1 MTLKHAALCLL
12 LLAVPACHKAD
23 PAEKAVQ
30 MMEDIGAAADAAGGD
45 CTKLATS
52 ITSIADKYKSD
63 LPAIKE
69 LATKQDKNAKQAMQE
84 KYGDRLMK
92 AAPKLM
98 KMLAC
103 ADDATFKQAMA
114 PIDWMGR

>member
-1 MTLKHAALCLL
+1 
-12 LLAVPACHKAD
+12 
-23 PAEKAVQ
+23 
-30 MMEDIGAAADAAGGD
+30 MMEDLGDAADAAGSD

-69 LATKQDKNAKQAMQE
+69 LSTKQDKDTKKAMQD

-103 ADDATFKQAMA
+103 ADDANFKKAMA
-114 PIDWMGR
+114 PIDFMGH